1 MEDLAMA
8 KPVSW
13 DSDWSEGWGVVKQID
28 EELQFIAFFDAREDA
43 EAAAAEAG
51 VDCQVCWLT
60 HKLGLRLP
68 AERDKR
74 FPTPRKDSQN

>member
-1 MEDLAMA
+1 MA
-8 KPVSW
+8 EGVSW
-13 DSDWSEGWGVVKQID
+13 DSGWHEGWGVVKQID

-60 HKLGLRLP
+60 HKVGLS
-68 AERDKR
+68 
-74 FPTPRKDSQN
+74 FPQRNKLNKSSTADVRHEP